1 MDCNSV
7 LDLCN
12 TVSLDPATATECCPS
27 VIQSFSSEVYDFMTK
42 KTGFAVGTGCVI
54 AFALYLLK
62 QHGLRIATECFE
74 KAIECCRSKVDETR
88 DVAHEGF
95 SNPSTVASSQAFTD
109 NADSMSS
116 VNLTRV
122 IDVEAAVEAHF
133 AENTELVCVETTDEI

>member
-7 LDLCN
+7 LELCN
-12 TVSLDPATATECCPS
+12 TVSLDPATANECCHS
-27 VIQSFSSEVYDFMTK
+27 VIQSFSSEVYDFMTE

-62 QHGLRIATECFE
+62 QHGLRVAAECF
-74 KAIECCRSKVDETR
+74 KKTIECYRSKVDETS

-95 SNPSTVASSQAFTD
+95 SNPSTAASSQAFTD
-109 NADSMSS
+109 HADSMSI
-116 VNLTRV
+116 VNPTQV

-133 AENTELVCVETTDEI
+133 AESSELVNVETTDEI